1 MLLARIQ
8 GQATSTRHHHTID
21 GQRLLIGQALGADL
35 QPYGDPQLTLDRL
48 GAGAGDIVV
57 VTSDGKGLRDML
69 GHDNSPA
76 RWFTIGIVD
85 TARCGEARYP
95 AAT

>member
-8 GQATSTRHHHTID
+8 GQATSTRRHHTIA
-21 GQRLLIGQALGADL
+21 GRRLLVGQALDAAL
-35 QPYGDPQLTLDRL
+35 QPYGDPQLTLDQH
-48 GAGAGDIVV
+48 GAGVGDIVI
-57 VTSDGKGLRDML
+57 VTSDGKGLRDMI

-85 TARCGEARYP
+85 AARCGK
-95 AAT
+95 ATYDA